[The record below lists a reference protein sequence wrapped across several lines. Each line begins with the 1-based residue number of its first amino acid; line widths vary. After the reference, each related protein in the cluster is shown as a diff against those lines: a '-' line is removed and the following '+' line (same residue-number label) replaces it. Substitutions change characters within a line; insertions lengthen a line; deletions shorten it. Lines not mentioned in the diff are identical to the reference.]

1 MMGNPKL
8 LLIDEAS
15 TGVDPVSRRILWK
28 GIRFESLDSA
38 LILTTHT
45 LEEAEALASNRA
57 IMVTGRL
64 KCFGTLK

>member
-45 LEEAEALASNRA
+45 LEEAEALAKNIS

-64 KCFGTLK
+64 KCFGTIQ